1 MEDPN
6 SAENIDR
13 LGFVDVSNFR
23 QKPTAEERAVNQCTA
38 DSCLKFEI
46 STHATYLYF
55 QQGKGPQTRQA

>member
-23 QKPTAEERAVNQCTA
+23 QKPTAEESAVNQCTA
-38 DSCLKFEI
+38 DYCLKFE
-46 STHATYLYF
+46 TYLPTDLYF
-55 QQGKGPQTRQA
+55 QQRKLSVF